1 MELLCV
7 PFIILGN
14 IFSQN
19 IIYNLLTHK
28 VIKLQY
34 KKYEILIFN
43 YRNID
48 VNPFYQFCA
57 PSPSTNF
64 LHSWGKKHNL
74 TTGNIQ
80 ALHKEMFL
88 KFLENTLH
96 II

>member
-48 VNPFYQFCA
+48 VNNLTPLLSVLC
-57 PSPSTNF
+57 PITIHKLSTF
-64 LHSWGKKHNL
+64 LGKKPQPNYWQY
-74 TTGNIQ
+74 TG
-80 ALHKEMFL
+80 
-88 KFLENTLH
+88 TS
-96 II
+96 